1 MDVLVSGSRTPLFGM
16 YVAGPSNK
24 DDFLKNKNQNGRGK
38 TFCRLFR
45 IDLYSRRG
53 FFRLILEMTKLVSP
67 TVKISFSF
75 SSPHTYIIY
84 DPFLWKIHFKYL
96 KRGQTTLKLIFI
108 NFLLYFL
115 AWNYCHQR
123 TCLSRWQS
131 ASTEFRCV
139 DTVTVVVK
147 NEQHVGLNNTV
158 YFL

>member
-45 IDLYSRRG
+45 IDLYSRSG

-75 SSPHTYIIY
+75 SSPHTYIYMILFFEKSISSSPGDLVGGKTFKSINNY
-84 DPFLWKIHFKYL
+84 D
-96 KRGQTTLKLIFI
+96 
-108 NFLLYFL
+108 
-115 AWNYCHQR
+115 
-123 TCLSRWQS
+123 
-131 ASTEFRCV
+131 
-139 DTVTVVVK
+139 
-147 NEQHVGLNNTV
+147 
-158 YFL
+158 